1 MAEGRLNA
9 LKSEVSQRPPLSGSS
24 VRGHAQKSS
33 WSLSIVTHAD
43 TL

>member
-1 MAEGRLNA
+1 MAEARLNT

-24 VRGHAQKSS
+24 VRGRAQKSS
-33 WSLSIVTHAD
+33 QSLSIVTHAY